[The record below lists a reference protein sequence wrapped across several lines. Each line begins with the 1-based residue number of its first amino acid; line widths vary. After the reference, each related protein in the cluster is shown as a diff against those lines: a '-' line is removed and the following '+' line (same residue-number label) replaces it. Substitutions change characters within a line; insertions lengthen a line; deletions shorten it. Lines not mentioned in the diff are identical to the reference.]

1 MSLVVCKLP
10 KAGLGNQLFPLMKA
24 SVFAHLNNMEV
35 RVTGYNRLKIG
46 PYLRREK
53 SKRKYS
59 NSFTFQKNIISEQI
73 EKWKIHGKGHYELIS
88 EPDVVKLPETV
99 LPGKL
104 FVFTETPHYR
114 DLFAGLREQHELV
127 KTLFWNVLQSSVKKR
142 LEKLQTPYIGVHV
155 RMGDFPSL
163 KEGENFNE
171 VGQKRTP
178 ETYFIDI
185 ITRIREVHGSTLPV
199 TVFTDGYRHEFNKLF
214 ELENIEMAEGNPDII
229 DLLLLSRSKI
239 IVTATG
245 STFSYW
251 AGFLSEAPV
260 ILHPDHIHQ
269 PHRGNPTLYEGALD
283 VHNDLLV
290 QSIRSIP
297 YHQEAYK

>member
-127 KTLFWNVLQSSVKKR
+127 
-142 LEKLQTPYIGVHV
+142 
-155 RMGDFPSL
+155 
-163 KEGENFNE
+163 
-171 VGQKRTP
+171 
-178 ETYFIDI
+178 
-185 ITRIREVHGSTLPV
+185 
-199 TVFTDGYRHEFNKLF
+199 
-214 ELENIEMAEGNPDII
+214 
-229 DLLLLSRSKI
+229 
-239 IVTATG
+239 
-245 STFSYW
+245 
-251 AGFLSEAPV
+251 
-260 ILHPDHIHQ
+260 
-269 PHRGNPTLYEGALD
+269 
-283 VHNDLLV
+283 
-290 QSIRSIP
+290 
-297 YHQEAYK
+297 